1 MYVGLISDTHGTFAD
16 DVRSFLD
23 PVDVIWHAGD
33 FGGIAC
39 ADAIAAFKP
48 LIGVY
53 GNCDGGDVRV
63 AYPLTQV
70 FMAEE
75 VKVAMTHIGGFPG
88 RYDWEAYNLIT
99 HNKPRIFVCGHSHIL
114 RVMGDKKFD
123 MMVFMRLPGNPYR
136 PHSAAIPYRRGGH
149 PRHGGRGVA
158 PQRSLLITSWNCFS
172 QERLP
177 QERGNWTDRNRA
189 TA

>member
-1 MYVGLISDTHGTFAD
+1 MYVGLISDTHGSFAD
-16 DVRSFLD
+16 DVKAFLE

-53 GNCDGGDVRV
+53 GNCDGNDVR
-63 AYPLTQV
+63 ASYHATEV

-88 RYDWEAYNLIT
+88 RYDWEAFNLIT
-99 HNKPRIFVCGHSHIL
+99 HNKPQIFVCGHSHIL
-114 RVMGDKKFD
+114 RVMGDKKFN
-123 MMVFMRLPGNPYR
+123 MMVFNPGSCGFQGIHTVRTALCFRIDGRDIHDMEVGEWKRTQKLPSYC
-136 PHSAAIPYRRGGH
+136 S
-149 PRHGGRGVA
+149 
-158 PQRSLLITSWNCFS
+158 
-172 QERLP
+172 
-177 QERGNWTDRNRA
+177 
-189 TA
+189 

>member
-1 MYVGLISDTHGTFAD
+1 MFVGVISDTHGVFAD
-16 DVRSFLD
+16 DVRRFLE

-33 FGGIAC
+33 FGGIEC

-48 LIGVY
+48 LVGVY
-53 GNCDGGDVRV
+53 GNCDGGDVRLV
-63 AYPLTQV
+63 YPWQQV

-114 RVMGDKKFD
+114 RVMGDKKLD
-123 MMVFMRLPGNPYR
+123 VMVFNPGSCGFQGIHAVR
-136 PHSAAIPYRRGGH
+136 TALRFKID
-149 PRHGGRGVA
+149 
-158 PQRSLLITSWNCFS
+158 
-172 QERLP
+172 
-177 QERGNWTDRNRA
+177 GNDIHDMEVGEWKRTESCS
-189 TA
+189 

>member
-1 MYVGLISDTHGTFAD
+1 MFVGVISDTHGVFAD
-16 DVRSFLD
+16 DVRRFLE

-33 FGGIAC
+33 FGGIEC

-53 GNCDGGDVRV
+53 GNCDGGDVRLV
-63 AYPLTQV
+63 YPWQQV

-99 HNKPRIFVCGHSHIL
+99 HNKPRIFVCRHSHIL
-114 RVMGDKKFD
+114 RVMGDKKLD
-123 MMVFMRLPGNPYR
+123 VMVFNPGSCGFQGIHAVR
-136 PHSAAIPYRRGGH
+136 TALRFKIDGSEIHDMEVGEWK
-149 PRHGGRGVA
+149 
-158 PQRSLLITSWNCFS
+158 RSESCS
-172 QERLP
+172 
-177 QERGNWTDRNRA
+177 
-189 TA
+189 

>member
-1 MYVGLISDTHGTFAD
+1 MFVGVISDTHGVFAD
-16 DVRSFLD
+16 DVRRFLE

-33 FGGIAC
+33 FGGIEC

-53 GNCDGGDVRV
+53 GNCDGGDVRLV
-63 AYPLTQV
+63 YPWQQV

-75 VKVAMTHIGGFPG
+75 VKVAMTHIGGSPG

-114 RVMGDKKFD
+114 RVMGDKKLD
-123 MMVFMRLPGNPYR
+123 VMVFNPGSCGFQGIHAVR
-136 PHSAAIPYRRGGH
+136 TALRFKIDGSEIHDMEVGEWK
-149 PRHGGRGVA
+149 
-158 PQRSLLITSWNCFS
+158 RSESCS
-172 QERLP
+172 
-177 QERGNWTDRNRA
+177 
-189 TA
+189 

>member
-1 MYVGLISDTHGTFAD
+1 MFVGVISDTHGVFSD
-16 DVRSFLD
+16 DVRRFLE

-33 FGGIAC
+33 FGGIEC

-53 GNCDGGDVRV
+53 GNCDGGDVRLV
-63 AYPLTQV
+63 YPWQQV

-88 RYDWEAYNLIT
+88 RYDWEAYTLIT

-114 RVMGDKKFD
+114 RVMGDKKLD
-123 MMVFMRLPGNPYR
+123 VMVFNPGSCGFQGIR
-136 PHSAAIPYRRGGH
+136 AVRTALRFKIDGSEIHDMEVGEWK
-149 PRHGGRGVA
+149 
-158 PQRSLLITSWNCFS
+158 RSESCS
-172 QERLP
+172 
-177 QERGNWTDRNRA
+177 
-189 TA
+189 

>member
-1 MYVGLISDTHGTFAD
+1 MFVGVISDTHGTFAD
-16 DVRSFLD
+16 DVRRFLE

-33 FGGIAC
+33 FGGIGC

-48 LIGVY
+48 MVGVY
-53 GNCDGGDVRV
+53 GNCDGGDVRLV
-63 AYPLTQV
+63 YPWQQV

-114 RVMGDKKFD
+114 RLMGDPKLDTMFLNPGSCGFQGIHVVRTALRFKIDGTDIHD
-123 MMVFMRLPGNPYR
+123 MEVGEWKRTE
-136 PHSAAIPYRRGGH
+136 SC
-149 PRHGGRGVA
+149 
-158 PQRSLLITSWNCFS
+158 S
-172 QERLP
+172 
-177 QERGNWTDRNRA
+177 
-189 TA
+189 